1 MQIGFGEPFKL
12 LKIISTAQ
20 LGGMLGGLFTITSVS
35 TWYKSLKKPDLAPS
49 GRLISSIWIVLYTL
63 MGTSAYLVSR
73 RELDRP
79 GVKNALGLYRIQLIV
94 NVLWS
99 FAFFYLRSPLAGM
112 ATILL
117 LWGSILA
124 TIRKFRKISRGAAV
138 LLVPYLIWVS
148 VAGYLNYSIWKL
160 NR

>member
-1 MQIGFGEPFKL
+1 
-12 LKIISTAQ
+12 
-20 LGGMLGGLFTITSVS
+20 
-35 TWYKSLKKPDLAPS
+35 
-49 GRLISSIWIVLYTL
+49 
-63 MGTSAYLVSR
+63 
-73 RELDRP
+73 
-79 GVKNALGLYRIQLIV
+79 
-94 NVLWS
+94 VLWS

-112 ATILL
+112 ATIFL

-148 VAGYLNYSIWKL
+148 IAGYLNYSIWKL